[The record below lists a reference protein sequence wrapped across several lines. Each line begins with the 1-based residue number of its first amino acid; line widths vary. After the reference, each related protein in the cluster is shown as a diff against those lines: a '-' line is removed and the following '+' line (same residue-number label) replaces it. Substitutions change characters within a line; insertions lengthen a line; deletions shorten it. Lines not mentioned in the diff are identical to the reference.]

1 MKRGWKNMLSTSQ
14 DRSGFTIDRIV
25 ETIITSGEIAR
36 GQHIRLTNA
45 ILSENQITDE
55 DRHQI
60 NRIFDYI
67 QIGKIKIVDFGTAP
81 K

>member
-1 MKRGWKNMLSTSQ
+1 MLSTSQ
-14 DRSGFTIDRIV
+14 NQSDFSINRIA
-25 ETIITSGEIAR
+25 ETIMTSGKIAR

-55 DRHQI
+55 ERRLI

-67 QIGKIKIVDFGTAP
+67 QIGKIKIVDVGTAP
-81 K
+81 KIK